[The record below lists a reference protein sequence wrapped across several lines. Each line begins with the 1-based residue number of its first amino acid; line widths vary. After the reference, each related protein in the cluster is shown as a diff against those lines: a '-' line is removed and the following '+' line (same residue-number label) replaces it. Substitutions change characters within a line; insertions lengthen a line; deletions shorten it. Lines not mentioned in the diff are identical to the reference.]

1 MKGSYDDLLNLPH
14 HVSRNHPQMPME
26 ERAAQ
31 FLPFAALTGYE
42 DILTEA
48 ARLTEERPDLDGDRN
63 VSQNAGQNK
72 RIFISWFLFRGK

>member
-1 MKGSYDDLLNLPH
+1 MQFQKSGWDYEDMVNLPH
-14 HVSRNHPQMPME
+14 HQSAKRPHMAVE

-48 ARLTEERPDLDGDRN
+48 ARLTEEQPDLDGDRN

-72 RIFISWFLFRGK
+72 RIFI